1 MYTYSVPGTKSCIHI
16 FCTLL
21 GFLLFV
27 IASIFYW
34 ETYFVYMQY
43 DIKIIKSCTFLLQR
57 ALNIHW
63 CLSSS
68 LTCSKLRTAI
78 QQELQEDNVWGFF
91 LWNQIITAL
100 NEMNLI
106 ASKFGDRENSIAAQ
120 VALWFPQII
129 LLPASYVDQS
139 EKGKG
144 LDICDFLLNR
154 HEFIVKSK

>member
-1 MYTYSVPGTKSCIHI
+1 MYTYSVPGTKSCIHT

-68 LTCSKLRTAI
+68 LTCSKLQTTI
-78 QQELQEDNVWGFF
+78 QQELQEDKVWGFF
-91 LWNQIITAL
+91 LWHQIIIAL

-106 ASKFGDRENSIAAQ
+106 ASKFGDRENVIA
-120 VALWFPQII
+120 LSCTLISSNNTTSCFICGSKW
-129 LLPASYVDQS
+129 
-139 EKGKG
+139 EGKG